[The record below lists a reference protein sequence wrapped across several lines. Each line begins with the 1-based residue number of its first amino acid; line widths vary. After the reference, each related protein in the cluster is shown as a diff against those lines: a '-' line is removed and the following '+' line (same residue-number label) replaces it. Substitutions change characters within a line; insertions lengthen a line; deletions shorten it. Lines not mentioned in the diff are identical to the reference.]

1 MQLRMSATVGMVAL
15 TVLTLVAAGCGGSD
29 NDSSAG
35 TTATA
40 AGNVPFDLAFI
51 DAMVPHHRS
60 AIAMAKAAQ
69 KAGLSQPELVKIAG
83 DIVSSQQTEID
94 EMLDWREQ
102 WYGSRAVEPMNADT
116 LGMSDEEMGMMGH
129 DMEGD
134 IAHADDVDAAF
145 ADAMIPHHEGA
156 IAMAKLA
163 DERAQ
168 HQEIKDLGAA
178 IISAQEREITI
189 LEKHAKGMHH

>member
-15 TVLTLVAAGCGGSD
+15 TVLTFVVAGCGGSD
-29 NDSSAG
+29 NGSRAG
-35 TTATA
+35 ATATA

-69 KAGLSQPELVKIAG
+69 KAGLSQPELVKIAS

-129 DMEGD
+129 DMESD
-134 IAHADDVDAAF
+134 IAHADDVDATF

-168 HQEIKDLGAA
+168 HEEIKDLSTA
-178 IISAQEREITI
+178 IISAQEREIMI
-189 LEKHAKGMHH
+189 LEKHAQGMHH

>member
-1 MQLRMSATVGMVAL
+1 MTATVGMIAL
-15 TVLTLVAAGCGGSD
+15 AVFTLVVAGCGGGD

-35 TTATA
+35 ATGTAT
-40 AGNVPFDLAFI
+40 GKVPFDLAFI

-102 WYGSRAVEPMNADT
+102 WYGSRDVEPMNADT

-129 DMEGD
+129 DMESD
-134 IAHADDVDAAF
+134 IAHSDDVDAAF

>member
-1 MQLRMSATVGMVAL
+1 MSATVGMVAL

-156 IAMAKLA
+156 IAMANVA
-163 DERAQ
+163 DDRAQ
-168 HQEIKDLGAA
+168 HQEIKELAAA